1 MMSYCMDCGGLL
13 KEVYHSEREG
23 TVPRCTVCGKFQFP
37 VYSCAVSMI
46 VQSPDKERI
55 LLIQQ
60 YGSKDNILVAGYISK
75 GESAEQAVIREVKE
89 ETGLDITELSY
100 NKSEYFPKTNTLM
113 INFVCTAAD
122 DDLSGVDSAEVDKAA
137 WFSRSEAAEKIRPGS
152 LAKKFLM
159 NYLAD
164 L

>member
-1 MMSYCMDCGGLL
+1 MKYCYECGNKLIN
-13 KEVYHSEREG
+13 KELENEG
-23 TVPRCTVCGKFQFP
+23 IIPYCEKCGEYRFP
-37 VYSCAVSMI
+37 IFSTAVSMI
-46 VQSPDKERI
+46 VENQDKTKI